1 MSTTMKQRMEELMK
15 KKNLSASELLMKIH
29 DMLYPEQ
36 HRERYEF
43 CEKNKANFSKMIS
56 GARPFKFEYVVPLE
70 RILNTTMD
78 YIVNGEESNVGI
90 QLRNKG
96 IEYTAYLNNYDE
108 YVKFGAET
116 DSEGHLIIANY
127 DEYNKNLLNYIIE
140 YQSEQG
146 IAYLYDHFGFR
157 YSAMHGA
164 FNCEPH
170 IYIHKQDEQLMI
182 LKLLALKGETVLLY
196 NIINPY
202 QRIEYD
208 WERDDNLLKS
218 KDFRDLLLTSGDV
231 LKEFLDDATIG
242 LTYANRNLVSSKYSF
257 DQCMFINPMLQDIL
271 AFALDN
277 PQYYATAIHNILD
290 FGIAYNKRML
300 GFAAENFSSFAQEL
314 KVDEKGYI
322 VDGWA
327 KIGSILT
334 YDRAVDPEINNAI
347 KEKIKTLVAQK
358 NALLNL
364 EQPSVMADTITAD
377 GKYIWRQASENDV
390 EYEMYKLCEKL
401 EIHEIPKYYETR
413 EGLDRLDYI
422 SGSVLR
428 HCGNANYNQVASLVS
443 WLKKYQDKLGD
454 ALGGKVYVHGALDND
469 AVLFENDEI
478 KGIVNWQY
486 CGVGEKHED
495 FVDILIN
502 WLDIGS
508 SMRKND
514 VIYSTIVKLLN
525 EYGATEEMRNNLP
538 SLMKEELERRIHSLD
553 KEAWNYEYW
562 YEYYRHAQTF
572 LELYGERIKKE
583 ALN

>member
-1 MSTTMKQRMEELMK
+1 MSNTMKQRMEELMK

-78 YIVNGEESNVGI
+78 YIVNGEESNIGI

-96 IEYTAYLNNYDE
+96 IEYTAYLNDYDE

-116 DSEGHLIIANY
+116 DSEGHLIIANH

-170 IYIHKQDEQLMI
+170 IYIYKQDEQLMI
-182 LKLLALKGETVLLY
+182 LKLLASKGETVLLY

-242 LTYANRNLVSSKYSF
+242 LTDANRNFVSSKYSF
-257 DQCMFINPMLQDIL
+257 DQCIFINPMLQDLL

-277 PQYYATAIHNILD
+277 PQYYETAIHDILD

-322 VDGWA
+322 IDGWA

-401 EIHEIPKYYETR
+401 EIHEVPKYYETR

-454 ALGGKVYVHGALDND
+454 ALGGKVYVHGALDAN
-469 AVLFENDEI
+469 AVLFEKDEV
-478 KGIVNWQY
+478 KGIVGWKF
-486 CGVGEKHED
+486 CRIGEIYED
-495 FVDILIN
+495 FVSILID
-502 WLDIGS
+502 WLDLGS
-508 SMRKND
+508 TTRSNSR
-514 VIYSTIVKLLN
+514 IYDTMMKLVKEFELCTEINKILPELIVNELN
-525 EYGATEEMRNNLP
+525 Q
-538 SLMKEELERRIHSLD
+538 RISKLD
-553 KEAWNYEYW
+553 KNSDNYEYW
-562 YEYYRHAQTF
+562 YEYYRYAQTF
-572 LELYGERIKKE
+572 VELYAERIKE
-583 ALN
+583 DI